1 MELELTN
8 KVTGQRI
15 QLLSENKDFII
26 QKVDFGQV
34 KGRHSTTQYIN
45 LVGSEIDATVLGT
58 RDISIKGTVCSS
70 AANNLAEKK
79 SRLNRLINPR
89 HDLIISIGKYQI
101 KARPDSSIKYGVG
114 YQENNNLFC
123 EFLISCSAYEPVFK
137 RINEEV
143 FYYSSANKVPLFPLI
158 IPKSKGICFGKISS
172 ISTKNVPND
181 GDIET
186 GFVVRFIADEGGVT
200 NPKITNNKTGKF
212 IEVIVNM
219 LKDDIVELSTVTGNK
234 HVKFIRG
241 NTETDI
247 FKLVSK
253 KSTMSMTLNTGVND
267 IAITAARNASNLN
280 NIIKFTPLYLE
291 VQE

>member
-1 MELELTN
+1 MDIKFKNLVNQIEFTLGKDINGYLLE
-8 KVTGQRI
+8 
-15 QLLSENKDFII
+15 SY
-26 QKVDFGQV
+26 DFGQATADQ
-34 KGRHSTTQYIN
+34 STTQYID
-45 LVGSEIDATVLGT
+45 LIGSNVDSTIFTKRDLSFTGWIKVKSSEEMKIKKNELN
-58 RDISIKGTVCSS
+58 RFFNPKHDISVQYGDYVIVV
-70 AANNLAEKK
+70 
-79 SRLNRLINPR
+79 
-89 HDLIISIGKYQI
+89 
-101 KARPDSSIKYGVG
+101 RPDSSIG
-114 YQENNNLFC
+114 YSKDSIDNTSSIC
-123 EFLISCSAYEPVFK
+123 RFLIECTAYVPVFK

-143 FYYSSANKVPLFPLI
+143 IYCSNANKVPLFPLI
-158 IPKSKGICFGKISS
+158 IPKSKGICFGRISS

-186 GFVVRFIADEGGVT
+186 GFVVRIIADEGDVT

-219 LKDDIVELSTVTGNK
+219 QEGDIVELSTVTGNK
-234 HVKFIRG
+234 YVKFIRG

-267 IAITAARNASNLN
+267 IAITAARNAANLN
-280 NIIKFTPLYLE
+280 SIIKFTPLYLE